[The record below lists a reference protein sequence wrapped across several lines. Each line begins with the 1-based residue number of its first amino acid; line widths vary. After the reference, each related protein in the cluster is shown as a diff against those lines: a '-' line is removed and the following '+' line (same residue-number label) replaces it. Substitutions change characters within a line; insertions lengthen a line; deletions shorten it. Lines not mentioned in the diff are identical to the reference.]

1 MSLAGDVTVAADDT
15 DEDREADG
23 VRLSCSRRSNGE
35 ERRSYD
41 ELLLGLFL
49 FLEGFMSE
57 GSGRVLDRLV
67 TCRKLVLR
75 CRLLLPHFEVVLDLL

>member
-41 ELLLGLFL
+41 ETPSGLFL
-49 FLEGFMSE
+49 FLEGLMSE
-57 GSGRVLDRLV
+57 GSGRFLDRLV
-67 TCRKLVLR
+67 TYQKLILR
-75 CRLLLPHFEVVLDLL
+75 CRLLLSHFEVVLDLL